1 MPNTLIRLLAMLF
14 LAGSGGCATVDF
26 DSPKEES
33 YAPIETEATLIGR
46 WVSEFSEDRVGRSG
60 FLLVPEPLN
69 AMAFRVSGAA
79 RAEQTIDAMYYL
91 INADK
96 AGLIFI
102 NSLIEAAERGVRVR
116 LLLDD
121 ILTGGYDRGLIALDA
136 HPNIQI
142 RMFNPF
148 ARRGPLSRNLNFL
161 GDFGRL
167 NRRMHNKAFIIDN
180 QAAVIGGRNIG
191 DEYFAADEVA
201 NFGDLDVFAIGP
213 VVREIS
219 EMFDLYW
226 NHRLAVPVNRV
237 IDPPEQPFQEI
248 AELRVRIASALQD
261 VDTDHYTQ
269 VVEEIRER
277 ERVYHDQLS
286 WVPYDF
292 VYDDP
297 DKADEELAA
306 GARTI
311 VPPLREAIVAGDEEL
326 MIVSPYFVPQ
336 TSMEGFRELRDH
348 GMSIKVVT
356 NSLTANNHL
365 VVHSGYAPTRKP
377 LLRMGVELY
386 EVRSDVQVEGV
397 EKTGMARSGGTLHT
411 KAFIVDREVLFI
423 GTFNWDPRSKNLNTE
438 MGIILYAP
446 ALASANAE
454 MVMRRIPT
462 HAYTLRLDDRDRIEW
477 VTRIDGEEVIYT
489 KEPESTWWQRFK
501 VGFYRMLPIEEQL

>member
-1 MPNTLIRLLAMLF
+1 MPNTLIRLLVVL
-14 LAGSGGCATVDF
+14 LLVGSGGCATVDF

-33 YAPIETEATLIGR
+33 YAPVETEATLIGR

-60 FLLVPEPLN
+60 FLLVPEALN

-91 INADK
+91 INTDK

-121 ILTGGYDRGLIALDA
+121 ILTGGYDRGLMALDA

-237 IDPPEQPFQEI
+237 VDPPEQPFQEI

-261 VDTDHYTQ
+261 VDVDRYTQ
-269 VVEEIRER
+269 VVDEIRER

-297 DKADEELAA
+297 DKADKELAA

-326 MIVSPYFVPQ
+326 MIVSP
-336 TSMEGFRELRDH
+336 
-348 GMSIKVVT
+348 
-356 NSLTANNHL
+356 
-365 VVHSGYAPTRKP
+365 
-377 LLRMGVELY
+377 
-386 EVRSDVQVEGV
+386 
-397 EKTGMARSGGTLHT
+397 
-411 KAFIVDREVLFI
+411 
-423 GTFNWDPRSKNLNTE
+423 
-438 MGIILYAP
+438 
-446 ALASANAE
+446 
-454 MVMRRIPT
+454 
-462 HAYTLRLDDRDRIEW
+462 
-477 VTRIDGEEVIYT
+477 
-489 KEPESTWWQRFK
+489 
-501 VGFYRMLPIEEQL
+501 